1 MMFRTLSLSLLL
13 AFSCSI
19 ANAQEV
25 DDGGVSGTLRSFNV
39 ATLGPPEPVFTVPDE
54 NVYALTAVCFS
65 TAGGTLSASEFGI
78 IARGPGCANFPPGL
92 AIPGGNEITC
102 SGGAGGTNCT
112 GTGVLTSPADE
123 AVEEER

>member
-1 MMFRTLSLSLLL
+1 MFRTLSLSLLL
-13 AFSCSI
+13 ALSCGL
-19 ANAQEV
+19 ANAQQV

-39 ATLGPPEPVFTVPDE
+39 STLGPPETVLTVPDE
-54 NVYALTAVCFS
+54 NVYALTAVCLT

-78 IARGPGCANFPPGL
+78 IARGPGCANYSPGL

-102 SGGAGGTNCT
+102 SGGAGGSNCT

-123 AVEEER
+123 DVE

>member
-1 MMFRTLSLSLLL
+1 MIRTLSLSLLL

-39 ATLGPPEPVFTVPDE
+39 STLGPPEPVFTVPEE
-54 NVYALTAVCFS
+54 NVYALTAVCLS
-65 TAGGTLSASEFGI
+65 TAGGVLSASEFGF

-102 SGGAGGTNCT
+102 TGTAAGVTCVV
-112 GTGVLTSPADE
+112 TGVLTTPAE
-123 AVEEER
+123 EEVEEER